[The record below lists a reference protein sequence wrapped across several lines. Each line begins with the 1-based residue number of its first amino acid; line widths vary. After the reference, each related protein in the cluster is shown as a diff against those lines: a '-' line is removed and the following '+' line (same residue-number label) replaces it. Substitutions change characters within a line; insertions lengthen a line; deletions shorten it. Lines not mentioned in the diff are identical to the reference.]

1 MTPAATPRLIHVST
15 VLAAT
20 LALSACSGSGEDVR
34 VTLCKDMVAVKLA
47 GAGPV
52 NWTEATTETRG
63 KEYAAVKLSWS
74 GPGGQGTASCYYNY
88 DAVDD
93 TALALADP
101 LSPFSTSP
109 SKMLLNGSTLSR
121 QDLAETVKQAML
133 KQGRSLIDAAKNAW
147 K

>member
-1 MTPAATPRLIHVST
+1 MTPRTSAYLTHVPIVFAAALM
-15 VLAAT
+15 
-20 LALSACSGSGEDVR
+20 LSACSGSGEDVR
-34 VTLCKDMVAVKLA
+34 VTLCKDMVSVKLA
-47 GAGPV
+47 GTEPL
-52 NWTEATTETRG
+52 NWTEAATETRG

-74 GPGGQGTASCYYNY
+74 GPGGQGTASCYYDY

-121 QDLAETVKQAML
+121 PALAEAVRQAMV
-133 KQGRSLIDAAKNAW
+133 KQGRSLIDSAKKALQ
-147 K
+147 